1 MDTISETTIIDK
13 TNENDVLG
21 GRGNG
26 PNLTKGNLRYI
37 DLVKEM
43 RHGYVSCSSVK
54 TKTEIAKNLYYKIKS
69 LSPPGRFLKKMN
81 SDVDDGLWI
90 ELSEKEA
97 LNKIKQALR
106 ERKHIGNDNKNS
118 TEKDQSNKKLKN
130 DTSEACFSSQPGPPQ
145 LDEKINF
152 DSGSIDD
159 ISMLSNAFEKSVPNY
174 LEVKSSSLTSS
185 QLRDSEL
192 SNLSQEYNKLMEGT
206 DGGVALSA
214 KPTFV
219 GDDRKIEAV
228 IKKSFNNSK
237 SKPPRNI
244 SLNKSES
251 IDSTQ
256 GLRENSSEAKARHSS
271 SSSSSFDKK
280 KLINELVDITG
291 GIFNLSDNMSE
302 VSGMMSELDFDD
314 ENVKKLLMDECSD

>member
-13 TNENDVLG
+13 TNENDILG

-43 RHGYVSCSSVK
+43 RPGYVSCSSLK
-54 TKTEIAKNLYYKIKS
+54 TKTEIAKNLYCKIKS
-69 LSPPGRFLKKMN
+69 LNPSGRFLKKMN

-118 TEKDQSNKKLKN
+118 TEKDLSNTKLKN
-130 DTSEACFSSQPGPPQ
+130 DKSEACSSSQPGPPQ
-145 LDEKINF
+145 LDVKMSF

-192 SNLSQEYNKLMEGT
+192 SNLSQEYNKLME
-206 DGGVALSA
+206 VSSCHW
-214 KPTFV
+214 
-219 GDDRKIEAV
+219 IH
-228 IKKSFNNSK
+228 
-237 SKPPRNI
+237 
-244 SLNKSES
+244 
-251 IDSTQ
+251 
-256 GLRENSSEAKARHSS
+256 NSS
-271 SSSSSFDKK
+271 
-280 KLINELVDITG
+280 
-291 GIFNLSDNMSE
+291 
-302 VSGMMSELDFDD
+302 
-314 ENVKKLLMDECSD
+314 